1 MEAAGAIATAAT
13 HGPHHPASQ
22 APRHTWQVAH
32 QVAVAKGLLGAAQH
46 RRRRRPIFLTVHNVT
61 AARDLQPSQ
70 ERRPRR
76 RGLHDR
82 LARNNISALREL
94 NAQPNVAVAVR
105 VDTGPPPARL
115 RHLAD
120 HAAHSGD
127 LRSMHPADLASHAAA
142 PWDELRVWDP
152 GD

>member
-1 MEAAGAIATAAT
+1 M
-13 HGPHHPASQ
+13 
-22 APRHTWQVAH
+22 
-32 QVAVAKGLLGAAQH
+32 AKGLVSAAQH

-61 AARDLQPSQ
+61 AARDLQPS
-70 ERRPRR
+70 RARPPPR

-82 LARNNISALREL
+82 LARNNVSALRGL
-94 NAQPNVAVAVR
+94 NAQPNVAVAIR
-105 VDTGPPPARL
+105 VDTAPPPARL

-120 HAAHSGD
+120 QAALSGD